1 MNSDFS
7 VVVIIIVSLIF
18 SAFFSG
24 MEIAFLSSN
33 QLRFELEKKKRSLTS
48 RILNIFYNDPEQYI
62 STLLVGNNIA
72 LVIYGIKMAELL
84 SPVFEQWVH
93 NDMLVNVLQ
102 TIAATIIVLITGEFL
117 PKTIFRVNP
126 NLWLQIFAPFLW
138 LCYVV
143 MYPVA
148 AL

>member
-84 SPVFEQWVH
+84 SPVFEHHSSGCAMW
-93 NDMLVNVLQ
+93 
-102 TIAATIIVLITGEFL
+102 
-117 PKTIFRVNP
+117 
-126 NLWLQIFAPFLW
+126 
-138 LCYVV
+138 
-143 MYPVA
+143 
-148 AL
+148 

>member
-102 TIAATIIVLITGEFL
+102 TIAATIIVLILLLGGMQLFCIGIIGEYVG
-117 PKTIFRVNP
+117 KTFEQSKER
-126 NLWLQIFAPFLW
+126 
-138 LCYVV
+138 
-143 MYPVA
+143 PVY
-148 AL
+148 LEKEVLE